1 MAENQT
7 ESQIDV
13 KRNETGMPARQGER
27 QVAGRDPFYDI
38 RREMGRM
45 FDRLW
50 SGGFDSPLLRR
61 MLPETFEPG
70 EAAFSVSSPA
80 IDFAEDEKAY
90 HLTAELPGMSE
101 KDIDLTLS
109 EDMLTISGEKHDEK
123 EEARKDYHFSERRF
137 GSFRRTV
144 QLPQHIDRD
153 KIEANF
159 KNGVLRVTL
168 PKTPDA
174 MQRQKKIEIKPGQ

>member
-27 QVAGRDPFYDI
+27 HVAGRDPFYDI

-50 SGGFDSPLLRR
+50 SGGFGSPLLRR

-70 EAAFSVSSPA
+70 AAAFSVSSPA

-137 GSFRRTV
+137 GSFRRAV

-174 MQRQKKIEIKPGQ
+174 MQRQKKIEIKAGQ